1 MFPRKKWYRFAKPEE
16 IASLLY
22 SLGTDGVVPELKRA
36 FPAATQMLKTRKWTE
51 LLLKRRFPIKS
62 KSLLADTST
71 PAESAPGKVV
81 PQQGRQKDD
90 EDEQVSRIDIHAKNL
105 NWLQIPTLTKLFS

>member
-1 MFPRKKWYRFAKPEE
+1 
-16 IASLLY
+16 
-22 SLGTDGVVPELKRA
+22 
-36 FPAATQMLKTRKWTE
+36 
-51 LLLKRRFPIKS
+51 
-62 KSLLADTST
+62 
-71 PAESAPGKVV
+71 V